1 MAAQLPPPPG
11 VAWQTVAHGGVWLV
25 GSRGRGSRWIGDW
38 PAHGAVRSR
47 IRLIRTFLFFPF
59 PFVLIPLGIG
69 RHIGSLQVSCHSLPT
84 RSMFPVAKIGES
96 FSVLYSGLVTG

>member
-47 IRLIRTFLFFPF
+47 IRLIQTFSLFPF
-59 PFVLIPLGIG
+59 SFCPHPVGNRSPRGLFAGFLSFPTHPFHVPSRKDRGELLGA
-69 RHIGSLQVSCHSLPT
+69 V
-84 RSMFPVAKIGES
+84 
-96 FSVLYSGLVTG
+96 